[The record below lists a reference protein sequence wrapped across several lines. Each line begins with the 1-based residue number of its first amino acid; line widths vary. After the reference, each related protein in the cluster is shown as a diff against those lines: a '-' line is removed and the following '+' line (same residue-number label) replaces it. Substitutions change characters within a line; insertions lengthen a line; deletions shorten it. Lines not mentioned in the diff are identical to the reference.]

1 MQECVK
7 VKGLVADVVNTKL
20 GLDRLSGQ
28 LDSVNQRE
36 IKRPQLAVLLR
47 DQGVIQAE
55 LSGDGVGIVGRVE
68 QLPQRDSCKAY
79 IPNEE
84 RKGVSLLVVISI
96 ALVATSNN

>member
-1 MQECVK
+1 MQESVK
-7 VKGLVADVVNTKL
+7 VKGLVTNVVNTKL

-47 DQGVIQAE
+47 DQGVIQAK
-55 LSGDGVGIVGRVE
+55 LSGDSVGVVRRVE

-79 IPNEE
+79 ITNEE
-84 RKGVSLLVVISI
+84 RKGVNLLVVISI
-96 ALVATSNN
+96 PLVAI